1 MTGSCLCARLL
12 SILAA
17 GQPDA
22 PARRGAA
29 SPTVRDSNTAIAA
42 AKGNAKLQ
50 QHVLL
55 MGQSWVLIGTYFA
68 ALRTTAHTCRGCVC
82 VDERGRYVSTH
93 KPAQPLT

>member
-1 MTGSCLCARLL
+1 MRLL
-12 SILAA
+12 VAVPHL
-17 GQPDA
+17 
-22 PARRGAA
+22 RR
-29 SPTVRDSNTAIAA
+29 SETPTPPSLLQ
-42 AKGNAKLQ
+42 KGNAKLQ

-93 KPAQPLT
+93 KPAQPLTS